1 MGKFNPSK
9 YATEYI
15 KNHYKRKEIKLKP
28 EEFDILEFVLNEKNV
43 DLKKY
48 IMEYAQ
54 IDYQRIKNNK

>member
-28 EEFDILEFVLNEKNV
+28 EEFDILEKQSICSVFIN
-43 DLKKY
+43 
-48 IMEYAQ
+48 
-54 IDYQRIKNNK
+54 